1 MRTEIKRWG
10 NSAAVHLPTR
20 ILAAARLDENSAI
33 SMVVKGNKI
42 IIEAL
47 REPRSMHLKLPFSEA
62 SLIADF
68 SPESSHAD
76 GTLSEEDMTA
86 FICKNLE

>member
-1 MRTEIKRWG
+1 MQTEIKRWG
-10 NSAAVHLPTR
+10 NSAAVRLPTR

-47 REPRSMHLKLPFSEA
+47 KVPRLKHLKLPFSEA
-62 SLIADF
+62 SLIADLN
-68 SPESSHAD
+68 PETSHAD
-76 GTLSEEDMTA
+76 ELALPSDKEWGD
-86 FICKNLE
+86 

>member
-10 NSAAVHLPTR
+10 NSAAVRLPTR
-20 ILAAARLDENSAI
+20 ILAAARLSDSSAI

-47 REPRSMHLKLPFSEA
+47 KEPQLKHLKLPFSEV
-62 SLIADF
+62 SLIADL
-68 SPESSHAD
+68 SPETAHAD
-76 GTLSEEDMTA
+76 ELALPSAKEWGD
-86 FICKNLE
+86 